1 MLLRLVPEKTDIKFL
16 AMRKVALAFS
26 AILLVA
32 SVALFFTRGLNYG
45 IDFKGGVNLFMHS
58 TNGNAADITRI
69 RTISAA
75 NVVGEVK
82 VKEFGENTEV
92 LISIEK
98 QPGGS
103 KEQNDALKTVQE
115 ALITAMP
122 ELSFQSSEVIGP
134 QVSGELKRDGMIAIT
149 IAIIF
154 VLIYI
159 WFRFE
164 WQFGLGA
171 VVALMH
177 DIILTVGFFSIT
189 GLEFNLSIIAAL
201 LTIVGYSLNDTVVV
215 YDRVRENVRKFRK
228 MSMEDMLDLSLNQ
241 TLSRTMMTSV
251 TTLVA
256 LLALFFLGGEVLR
269 GFTDAMIWGVLVGT
283 YSSVFVASPMLLI
296 FKLKRESLLM
306 DDEKHDPT
314 VDKSKPTPFDHFQG

>member
-16 AMRKVALAFS
+16 ALRKVALVLS
-26 AILLVA
+26 ALLIVA
-32 SVALFFTRGLNYG
+32 SIALFFSRGLNYG
-45 IDFKGGVNLFMHS
+45 IDFKGGVNLFMQTS
-58 TNGNAADITRI
+58 DGTSADVSRI
-69 RTISAA
+69 RTISDD
-75 NVVGEVK
+75 NVDGEVK
-82 VKEFGENTEV
+82 VKEFGDKTDV

-103 KEQNDALKTVQE
+103 KEQNDALKAVQD
-115 ALITAMP
+115 ALVAAMP
-122 ELSFQSSEVIGP
+122 ELKFQSSEVIGP

-149 IAIIF
+149 IAVIM

-171 VVALMH
+171 IVALVH
-177 DIILTVGFFSIT
+177 DIVLTIGFFSIT
-189 GLEFNLSIIAAL
+189 DLEFNLSIIAAL

-228 MSMEDMLDLSLNQ
+228 MTMEDMLNLSLNQ
-241 TLSRTMMTSV
+241 TLSRTVMTSV

-256 LLALFFLGGEVLR
+256 LLALFFLGGEVIK
-269 GFTDAMIWGVLVGT
+269 GFTAAMIWGVVVGT
-283 YSSVFVASPMLLI
+283 YSSVFVASPMLLF
-296 FKLKRESLLM
+296 FKLKREAMLL
-306 DDEKHDPT
+306 DDDKRDPT
-314 VDKSKPTPFDHFQG
+314 VDKSKLTPFDHV

>member
-16 AMRKVALAFS
+16 SMRKVALVLS
-26 AILLVA
+26 ALLLIG
-32 SVALFFTRGLNYG
+32 SVVLFFTRGLNYG
-45 IDFKGGVNLFMHS
+45 IDFKGGVNLFMQVE
-58 TNGNAADITRI
+58 NGATADISRI
-69 RTISAA
+69 RSISAA

-82 VKEFGENTEV
+82 VKEFGAKSDV

-122 ELSFQSSEVIGP
+122 NLKFQSSEVIGP
-134 QVSGELKRDGMIAIT
+134 QVSGELKRDGMIAVT
-149 IAIIF
+149 IAIIA

-177 DIILTVGFFSIT
+177 DILLTIGFFSIT
-189 GLEFNLSIIAAL
+189 DLEFNLSIIAAL

-256 LLALFFLGGEVLR
+256 LLALFFLGGEVIR
-269 GFTDAMIWGVLVGT
+269 GFTSAMIWGVAVGT

-296 FKLKRESLLM
+296 FKLKREAMLL
-306 DDEKHDPT
+306 DDEKRDPT
-314 VDKSKPTPFDHFQG
+314 VDKSKLTPFDHV

>member
-16 AMRKVALAFS
+16 SMRKVALVLS
-26 AILLVA
+26 ALLLVG
-32 SVALFFTRGLNYG
+32 SIVLFFSRGLNYG
-45 IDFKGGVNLFMHS
+45 IDFKGGVNLFMQAE
-58 TNGNAADITRI
+58 NGATADISRI

-82 VKEFGENTEV
+82 VKEFGSKSDV

-103 KEQNDALKTVQE
+103 QEQNDALKTIQG
-115 ALITAMP
+115 ALIAAMP
-122 ELSFQSSEVIGP
+122 ELNFQSSEVIGP
-134 QVSGELKRDGMIAIT
+134 QVSGELKRDGIIAIT
-149 IAIIF
+149 IAIMA
-154 VLIYI
+154 VLVYI

-171 VVALMH
+171 VIALMH
-177 DIILTVGFFSIT
+177 DILLTIGFFSIT

-256 LLALFFLGGEVLR
+256 LGALFFLGGEVIR
-269 GFTDAMIWGVLVGT
+269 GFTAAMIWGVVIGT

-296 FKLKRESLLM
+296 FKLRREAMLLDEEKR
-306 DDEKHDPT
+306 DPT
-314 VDKSKPTPFDHFQG
+314 VDKSKLTPFDHV